1 MPLTFDLPFEK
12 LKTYSGSNPRPDDF
26 DRYWDRAIEEM
37 NAVDPDVDLLL
48 ADFQVDFAD
57 CYQMYF
63 TGVKGARIHA
73 KFARPKNISGKQ
85 PALLKFHGYTGSSG
99 NWFDLLPYVAAG
111 FVVAALDVRGQG
123 GLSEDVGGQMGTT
136 HWGHIIRG
144 LDGDPH
150 NLLFRHIFLDT
161 AQLAQIVATMPEV
174 DSERIGAIGGSQG
187 GGLALACSALASI
200 KRTAIEFPFLTDY
213 KRVWEM
219 DLAKDAYQELQ
230 SYFRNHDPLHQRE
243 DELFTKLGYIDVQ
256 HLAPR
261 IEAEVLMAVGLM
273 DTVCPPSTQF
283 AAYNKIASPKA
294 LAIYPD
300 FGHEGLPG
308 FADKTLSFMNEL

>member
-1 MPLTFDLPFEK
+1 MPLIDMPLEQ
-12 LKTYSGSNPRPDDF
+12 LKSYSGTNPRPDDF
-26 DRYWDRAIEEM
+26 DQYWDQALAEM
-37 NAVDPDVDLLL
+37 NAIEPNVDLVL
-48 ADFQVDFAD
+48 AEFQVDFAD

-73 KFARPKNISGKQ
+73 KLARPKNISGKL

-99 NWFDLLPYVAAG
+99 NWFDLLPYVASG

-123 GLSEDVGGQMGTT
+123 GLSEDVGGHSGTT

-144 LDGDPH
+144 LDGDPN

-161 AQLAQIVATMPEV
+161 AQLAQIVAGMPEV
-174 DSERIGAIGGSQG
+174 DPERIGAIGGSQG
-187 GGLALACSALASI
+187 GGLALACSGLAAM

-230 SYFRNHDPLHQRE
+230 TYFRHHDPLHQRE

-261 IEAEVLMAVGLM
+261 IEADVLMAVGLM

-283 AAYNKIASPKA
+283 AAYNKIPSPKS

-300 FGHEGLPG
+300 FGHEELPG
-308 FADKTLSFMNEL
+308 FADTALLFMNEL